1 MRKSCLVGKAK
12 LRLFIY
18 NHASSCECVDDVN
31 TFIET
36 LLLYA
41 IFIIRYIELLLT
53 YIKRGTMYGI
63 LCTYI
68 RKMILTFFQRWILYS
83 FSMYLQ
89 WKRIWNRRTK
99 GACKDRWWKVCRYHS
114 RCQNRTKWATQSRR
128 YWSNKASFRRNF
140 VRVNGS
146 TSRCPNSSFNN
157 KIKCWWSRG
166 VLRIKASQGRRAQR
180 LTILGLLA
188 QSWSRFSC
196 KYFRR
201 SKCKNV

>member
-1 MRKSCLVGKAK
+1 MFAQELLSGKGQIASFYLQPRILLSMRRWCQHFYWNFA
-12 LRLFIY
+12 
-18 NHASSCECVDDVN
+18 
-31 TFIET
+31 T
-36 LLLYA
+36 
-41 IFIIRYIELLLT
+41 IRYIHYQVNWIILWL
-53 YIKRGTMYGI
+53 YGI

-146 TSRCPNSSFNN
+146 TSRWPNSSFNN

-166 VLRIKASQGRRAQR
+166 VLRIKAS
-180 LTILGLLA
+180 
-188 QSWSRFSC
+188 
-196 KYFRR
+196 
-201 SKCKNV
+201 